1 MSPSRMLPLLACL
14 LTACVTV
21 PAAPRW
27 TLALPPASFGQTLS
41 LQQRVTV
48 ERAGRSD
55 TLDAVLDITP
65 EQLTLVG
72 LALGQRVL
80 TLGYDGSKFNET
92 RHPMLPDNV
101 RGADILSDIELALW
115 PAEAIRAALPA
126 GWSLADDTTERVLSQ
141 HGRIVASIRYTAN
154 PRWQGR
160 IELNNQQYGYRLTIL
175 SQPND
180 P

>member
-1 MSPSRMLPLLACL
+1 MWFTRALPAACL
-14 LTACVTV
+14 LAACAQ
-21 PAAPRW
+21 PPEAPRW
-27 TLALPPASFGQTLS
+27 TLALPPASFGQALS

-48 ERAGRSD
+48 EREGRSD
-55 TLDAVLDITP
+55 SLDAVLDIAP

-80 TLGYDGSKFNET
+80 TLSYDGSKLSET
-92 RHPMLPDNV
+92 RHPLLPDNV
-101 RGADILSDIELALW
+101 RGADILSDVELALW
-115 PAEAIRAALPA
+115 PAGAIRAALPA
-126 GWSLADDTTERVLSQ
+126 GWSLDDSEAGRVLR
-141 HGRIVASIRYTAN
+141 HGSRTVASIRYTAS